1 MERGYV
7 AFKEWCIDM
16 KQTDNYVQIMT
27 DSLRMKRSVLEKI
40 VSLNEEQKNIITSDV
55 FDGDAF
61 SSNVGKKAEL
71 VDEINKLDAGFDDL
85 FKRVREVL
93 DIDKESYVQEIAVMK
108 SLIRSVTELCVKIE
122 AEEARN
128 KKLVEKKFA
137 ELRRNVKAVQDN
149 MNKANIY
156 YQNMNK
162 LDMTPQFMDQKK

>member
-1 MERGYV
+1 
-7 AFKEWCIDM
+7 M

-40 VSLNEEQKNIITSDV
+40 VSLNEEQKSIVTSSD
-55 FDGDAF
+55 FDGDEF
-61 SSNVGKKAEL
+61 SDNVRKKAEL

-85 FKRVREVL
+85 FTRVKEIL
-93 DIDKESYVQEIAVMK
+93 DSNKEAYAQEINTMK
-108 SLIRSVTELCVKIE
+108 LLIRSVTELCVKVE

-128 KKLVEKKFA
+128 KVLVEKKFA
-137 ELRRNVKAVQDN
+137 ELKRNVKSVQDN
-149 MNKANIY
+149 MNKANVY